1 MRGELIVGP
10 RNVKRLPAP
19 GTGTESTMS
28 TPVMDA
34 PVVTEKAAVPAALRL
49 PYQWALCGHG
59 FENVGRAEGAIG
71 QSKDK

>member
-1 MRGELIVGP
+1 MGP
-10 RNVKRLPAP
+10 NVKRVACHRHRD
-19 GTGTESTMS
+19 GESNV

>member
-1 MRGELIVGP
+1 
-10 RNVKRLPAP
+10 
-19 GTGTESTMS
+19 MS

-49 PYQWALCGHG
+49 PYQWALGRHG

>member
-1 MRGELIVGP
+1 MGP
-10 RNVKRLPAP
+10 NVKRVACHRHRDGESHVYAP
-19 GTGTESTMS
+19 HGC
-28 TPVMDA
+28 A